1 MSRVRLTNLKSISL
15 SQLSFSGCHPT
26 ICALGSGDRRGYTI
40 ANVDATDHPS
50 LGAVTCAA
58 GYHGTAIAKCAREN
72 GPFAFEGCT
81 ENVCISTSASDRAR
95 VNQGVA
101 VPLDTATTVSALRA
115 AAMAPAAGYDDCG
128 CPPSHGY
135 VEDSH
140 GVGSCVAGEVTTVED
155 AVSAATVGWAF
166 LLLLRL

>member
-1 MSRVRLTNLKSISL
+1 M
-15 SQLSFSGCHPT
+15 
-26 ICALGSGDRRGYTI
+26 
-40 ANVDATDHPS
+40 
-50 LGAVTCAA
+50 
-58 GYHGTAIAKCAREN
+58 
-72 GPFAFEGCT
+72 
-81 ENVCISTSASDRAR
+81 
-95 VNQGVA
+95 A